1 MLKENRSMEESRSS
15 KGRFGKKRPCEKR
28 TAHLALIQ
36 FESVLCDPAANVEKA
51 CRMIAEAAAQGAD
64 LVALPELFSTGYQL
78 NIVGPR
84 MPDLA

>member
-36 FESVLCDPAANVEKA
+36 FESVL
-51 CRMIAEAAAQGAD
+51 
-64 LVALPELFSTGYQL
+64 
-78 NIVGPR
+78 
-84 MPDLA
+84 